1 MLSVLRKPIAAE
13 VQMYRKIM
21 VPTDGSGL
29 DRKAILVALRVAER
43 CGARVLLVRVVTTSA
58 YLGTEGIDRI
68 ASTAVLR
75 AEHRAA
81 LNELNAL
88 AAECRNL
95 SSAEVSADL
104 EEGPAAHVLE
114 RYAKVN
120 GIDLIVISSHGRRGL
135 ARLSLGSVTDSLI
148 RGTTIPVLVVKP
160 NASYLTPEASQEFHR
175 IVVPLDGSSLAERI
189 LDPVIPLA
197 KLDGREMMLLHVLA
211 PLEGWY
217 DEGES
222 RQLPWWKKKVASAE
236 VYLSSRAEQIRL
248 QGAAVKVEVVA
259 GDNTAKAITDYA
271 RSVGADLI
279 AIATHGRGGLTR
291 VVRGSVADDVIK
303 SSTCSILVLNPAKAI
318 ENALSGDSLE
328 DAASLA

>member
-1 MLSVLRKPIAAE
+1 
-13 VQMYRKIM
+13 MYKKIM

-43 CGARVLLVRVVTTSA
+43 CGAKVLLVRVVTSGA
-58 YLGTEGIDRI
+58 YLDTEGIERI
-68 ASTAVLR
+68 ASVGVLR

-81 LNELNAL
+81 HSELNAL
-88 AAECRNL
+88 VAECRNL
-95 SSAEVSADL
+95 SSAEISADL

-114 RYAKVN
+114 RYAKLN

-148 RGTTIPVLVVKP
+148 RGTTIPVLVVKA
-160 NASYLTPEASQEFHR
+160 NASYLTPEMSQEFHR
-175 IVVPLDGSSLAERI
+175 IVVPLDGSSLAEQI

-197 KLDGREMMLLHVLA
+197 KLEGKEIVLLHVLA
-211 PLEGWY
+211 PLEEWY

-222 RQLPWWKKKVASAE
+222 RRLPWWKKQVASAQA
-236 VYLSSRAEQIRL
+236 YLSSRADRIRL
-248 QGAAVKVEVVA
+248 QGAAAKVDVVA
-259 GDNTAKAITDYA
+259 GDNAAKAITDYA
-271 RSVGADLI
+271 RSEGADLI
-279 AIATHGRGGLTR
+279 AIATHGRGGLAR

-318 ENALSGDSLE
+318 ENALEGDSLE
-328 DAASLA
+328 DQRPSTSRLRNRSQRA